1 MKQYPHSISITPQP
15 ALKQDAEGNVYTSTD
30 GTAVVMDCR
39 VEPSHNNGTI
49 SGVDGKQVAYTFV
62 VYMPM
67 TVLEFTPGDKVT
79 VTLENGSQY
88 NGRVKRQS
96 NGQLNTR
103 LWV

>member
-1 MKQYPHSISITPQP
+1 V
-15 ALKQDAEGNVYTSTD
+15 LKQDEEGNVYTSTD

-39 VEPSHNNGTI
+39 VEPSQNSGTI
-49 SGVDGKQVAYTFV
+49 SGVDGQQVAYTFV
-62 VYMPM
+62 IYMPL
-67 TVLEFTPGDKVT
+67 TVLEFTPGDTVT
-79 VTLENGSQY
+79 VTLANGSQY